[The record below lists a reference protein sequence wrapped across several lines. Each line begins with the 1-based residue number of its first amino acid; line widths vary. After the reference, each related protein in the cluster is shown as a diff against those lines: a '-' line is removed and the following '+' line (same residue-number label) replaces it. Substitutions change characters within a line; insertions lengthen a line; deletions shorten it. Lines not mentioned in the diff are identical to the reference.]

1 MHMRNRY
8 FHIAPTILHCRK
20 TCIDVIKEIQ
30 IIAVM
35 YSFVKSRMII
45 SITIV
50 STKAIDIT
58 IAFSVWILSV
68 VPIVTLKN
76 ILWQQMKRR

>member
-1 MHMRNRY
+1 MRNRY
-8 FHIAPTILHCRK
+8 FHVAPTLLHCRK

-50 STKAIDIT
+50 STQVIDIT
-58 IAFSVWILSV
+58 IPFFCRYYYLLFGLYPLS
-68 VPIVTLKN
+68 
-76 ILWQQMKRR
+76 Q